1 MREALRRLV
10 QRRTSNLITA
20 FLLGFLVA
28 APARAADAALI
39 VFGEAA
45 SELEPTVRKALGG
58 VNRLRLTPAGVTATD
73 LAAAR
78 GAGLA
83 CGPESDECLV
93 KLALYLRVEQLVA
106 LSAARTP
113 EGITMDLTLIDAG
126 LGKRTSAV
134 STIVTAQR
142 REAKI
147 EDAVLLLA
155 APDTYFA
162 VVELNVIP
170 ADSRVL
176 VDGEPQEAGRLR
188 LRVGQHVIAVSHPGH
203 VEQEVSLMIRPATTT
218 GLSFTLRPL
227 SAPAGGETAPRPLF
241 VPGVVVAAVGGA
253 AAVLGGATALIL
265 DASLLTEGA
274 ISGAEAREGAL
285 ATERV
290 AAGIAAVGVVAAA
303 AGAVLC
309 VIPE

>member
-1 MREALRRLV
+1 MREALRRLIR
-10 QRRTSNLITA
+10 RRTSTLVTA
-20 FLLGFLVA
+20 FLLGFLAA
-28 APARAADAALI
+28 APAHAADVALI

-45 SELEPTVRKALGG
+45 GDLEPAVRKTLGSLNG
-58 VNRLRLTPAGVTATD
+58 LRLAPAGVTATD
-73 LAAAR
+73 LEAAR
-78 GAGLA
+78 LGGLA
-83 CGPESDECLV
+83 CGPESDQCLV
-93 KLALYLRVEQLVA
+93 KLALYLRVEQLVT
-106 LSAARTP
+106 LSAARTA
-113 EGITMDLTLIDAG
+113 EGIAMDLILIDAG

-134 STIVTAQR
+134 STVVTAQR

-155 APDTYFA
+155 APDTHFA
-162 VVELNVIP
+162 VIELNVIP
-170 ADSRVL
+170 TASRVL

-188 LRVGQHVIAVSHPGH
+188 LRVGQHVISVSHPGH
-203 VEQEVSLMIRPATTT
+203 VEQDVSLIIRPATTT

-227 SAPAGGETAPRPLF
+227 PASVDGETAARPLL

-274 ISGAEAREGAL
+274 ISGADARGGAL
-285 ATERV
+285 AAERV
-290 AAGIAAVGVVAAA
+290 AAGIAAVGVLAAA
-303 AGAVLC
+303 TGAVLC